1 VWFFGLMGRG
11 LYSSPTISTMQ
22 GALVL
27 QIGNNYIEDAQIKKN
42 VIVAMAAK

>member
-1 VWFFGLMGRG
+1 
-11 LYSSPTISTMQ
+11 
-22 GALVL
+22 L